1 MPVKSNSI
9 PKLTKQFCE
18 NISFENQ
25 VEAWL
30 MHDGWEVF
38 KPNVDHGSKT
48 DVLISDGNL
57 YYRIQVKS
65 VDTQDETVKVKPLWK
80 EDDNIDYIIYF
91 SKKARWGYIAP
102 KFNSARKLKHHEH
115 FRFHQERTNFL
126 RAFNKA

>member
-9 PKLTKQFCE
+9 PQPTKQFCE
-18 NISFENQ
+18 NVSFENQ

-30 MHDGWEVF
+30 LHDGWEVF

-65 VDTQDETVKVKPLWK
+65 LDIYNDTISVKPMWK
-80 EDDNIDYIIYF
+80 EEDN
-91 SKKARWGYIAP
+91 
-102 KFNSARKLKHHEH
+102 NL
-115 FRFHQERTNFL
+115 L
-126 RAFNKA
+126 L